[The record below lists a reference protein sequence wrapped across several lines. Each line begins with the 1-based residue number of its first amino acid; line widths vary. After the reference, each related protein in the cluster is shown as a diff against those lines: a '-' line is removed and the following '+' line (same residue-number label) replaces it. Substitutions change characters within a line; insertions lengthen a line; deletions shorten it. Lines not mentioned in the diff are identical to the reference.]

1 MTEKEWVLYTA
12 ALARFGPKKQT
23 EKLLEE
29 MAELQV
35 EICHMWDGRPNP
47 DGLATEIADVSILL
61 EQMQFIFDIEE
72 KVQQEREKKLAR
84 LAGVLELERWSENE
98 QGGC

>member
-23 EKLLEE
+23 EKFLEE

-47 DGLATEIADVSILL
+47 DGLATEIADVGILL
-61 EQMQFIFDIEE
+61 EQMQFIFNIE
-72 KVQQEREKKLAR
+72 KAVQQEREKKLAR
-84 LAGVLELERWSENE
+84 LAWVLEMERWAENE

>member
-35 EICHMWDGRPNP
+35 EICHIWDGRPNF
-47 DGLATEIADVSILL
+47 DGLATEIADVGILL
-61 EQMQFIFDIEE
+61 EQMQFIFDIE
-72 KVQQEREKKLAR
+72 KAVQAEREKKLAR
-84 LAGVLELERWSENE
+84 LDAMLKKEREEAREN
-98 QGGC
+98 G

>member
-1 MTEKEWVLYTA
+1 MTERDWVLYTA
-12 ALARFGPKKQT
+12 ALARFGPKKQA

-35 EICHMWDGRPNP
+35 EICHMWDGRPDF
-47 DGLATEIADVSILL
+47 DGLATEIADVGILL
-61 EQMQFIFDIEE
+61 EQMQFIFDIEKAVQAE
-72 KVQQEREKKLAR
+72 KEKKLVR
-84 LAGVLELERWSENE
+84 LAGMLGLERWAENE